1 MEQKF
6 IVMSADALVTEDLEL
21 LKTLPN
27 YKKYV
32 AGGARTES
40 MLSVYPSVTYAAH
53 TSMATGCVPGKT
65 GVLCNFERLE
75 KGKYDW
81 ALDHKFV
88 KVPDIFTVA
97 KRAGLTTAS
106 VFWPVT
112 GNHPDVDYLINEW
125 PGCAP
130 NLPIAEVLASQ
141 GSSEEVLNIARM
153 YEKEM
158 VRTGVH
164 PGCDYFVADCAAEI
178 IRRYAPDLTMLHP
191 ANVDGARHGFGVFS
205 EEVSQAVKETDDM
218 IGIVC
223 RAMEAAGYA
232 GKFNFILVSDHG
244 QLDMKRVVNINT
256 LFADLGWI
264 DADKDGKVID
274 WSAWAISSGF
284 SSFVQLRDPY
294 DEAFK
299 QEVERTLRGMAEDGL
314 CGFGDILNEE
324 QAKERYGLWGQFS
337 FVIETD
343 GFTGFGDDHKHPSI
357 ARCRDISDYR
367 QGWATHG
374 HQPEK
379 GPQPVF
385 CAKGPAFKENT
396 VGKSGKIYDLA
407 PTLAKAMGIPYFE
420 CDGKAL
426 TELLK

>member
-88 KVPDIFTVA
+88 KVPDIFTAA

-130 NLPIAEVLASQ
+130 NLPIAEALASQ

-385 CAKGPAFKENT
+385 CAKGSAFKENT

>member
-130 NLPIAEVLASQ
+130 NLPIAEALASQ

-264 DADKDGKVID
+264 DVDKDGKVID

>member
-88 KVPDIFTVA
+88 KVPDIFTAA

-130 NLPIAEVLASQ
+130 NLPIAEALASQ

-153 YEKEM
+153 YEKGM